1 MGDDGYMENLLGS
14 LLVAN
19 GNLMDPNFCRT
30 VVVITEH
37 NEGGAMGLVL
47 NRPAPVTVEEAAPSL
62 AVLVPEG
69 SPVFVGGPVQPE
81 AAIVLAD
88 FESFDLDGR
97 IVIGTIG
104 LLGSFDEAGTPEG
117 IKRARVFAGYSGWG
131 PGQLEA
137 ETQEDAWIVED
148 ALPGDIFTHEP
159 QRLWSQVLQR
169 KGGDYRLLAL
179 MPLDPSTN

>member
-1 MGDDGYMENLLGS
+1 MENLLGS

-19 GNLMDPNFCRT
+19 GTLMDPNFRRT

-47 NRPAPVTVEEAAPSL
+47 NRPAEVTVEDAAPAL
-62 AVLVPEG
+62 AGLVPTG

-88 FESFDLDGR
+88 FESFDLEGR
-97 IVIGTIG
+97 IVVGSIG
-104 LLGSFDEAGTPEG
+104 LLAEFAQDAPG
-117 IKRARVFAGYSGWG
+117 IKRARVFAGYAGWG

-137 ETQEDAWIVED
+137 ETEEDAWIIED
-148 ALPGDIFTHEP
+148 ALPDDIFTLEP
-159 QRLWSQVLQR
+159 ERLWSQVLQR

-179 MPLDPSTN
+179 MPLDPSLN